1 VSSRGAGKGDAAIS
15 WRTVSASA
23 GLAHIVLP
31 VRGLAAGKSRLSTV
45 LDSAQREALNRWLLE
60 RTLGVLSAWRGSL
73 ETCVVVSACERVL
86 EVARVHGA
94 QALKE
99 RAGDGLNG
107 ATALGVAHTRTHGA
121 SAVLVVPCDLPRLTA
136 ESLHALLDDAAHADV
151 VIAPD
156 KSGTG
161 TNALVVRTD
170 LPFEFHFGERSFASH
185 LAQAASIGAR
195 AAVHRSAALAFDVDT
210 PADFARWSSD
220 YRAGDCDFPDGI
232 VRTRSVL
239 HE

>member
-15 WRTVSASA
+15 WRTASAFA

-60 RTLGVLSAWRGSL
+60 RTLGVLGAWRGSL

-136 ESLHALLDDAAHADV
+136 ESLQALLDDAGGADL

-156 KSGTG
+156 KCGTG
-161 TNALVVRTD
+161 TNAIVVRTD

-185 LAQAASIGAR
+185 LAQASARGAS
-195 AAVHRSAALAFDVDT
+195 AAVHRSDALGFDVDT
-210 PADFARWSSD
+210 PDDFARWCAAF
-220 YRAGDCDFPDGI
+220 RAGDCDFPDGI